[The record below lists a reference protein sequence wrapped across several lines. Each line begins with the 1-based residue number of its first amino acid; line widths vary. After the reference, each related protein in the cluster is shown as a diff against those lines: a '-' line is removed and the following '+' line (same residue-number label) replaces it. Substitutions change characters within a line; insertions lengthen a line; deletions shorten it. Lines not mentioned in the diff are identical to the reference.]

1 MSPCDTTEVAFIWA
15 LVEILTPELKMEPWK
30 SKRWLP
36 GVLSKSQTKLLIE
49 EGYLEGVDE
58 KSIGFSSFDLHLS
71 NEGYQLTKGSIK
83 PVGKDYRKFLK
94 DSRISVKLQTKD
106 EYFYL
111 ERGKCYVFK
120 LQEKLRGFNADVKIY
135 GQATAKSTVGRL
147 DIIARLIVDG
157 MKEYECFTPD
167 AIDKSGNM
175 YLELIPLTF
184 NIKISQGAS
193 LSQLRLF
200 YGRPAECELNGQ
212 GYYESLLI
220 NDPHSNTD
228 GTLSVDL
235 TPVEIYKGK
244 KAAAFRAIKSEEYI
258 DLSGKIKVKPNE
270 FWTLET
276 AEEHSGNHH
285 IIVQQNEFYILRS
298 KEKIYLPE
306 NVAVYCKAMDENL
319 GEMRIHYAGFV
330 HPFFGTDIE
339 DNPLGTPLIFEVRGH
354 NVDVYLSD
362 SEKLAR
368 LIFYRMSDKAKSDDD
383 EKSYNDQILKL
394 SKHFSEW
401 D

>member
-1 MSPCDTTEVAFIWA
+1 MR
-15 LVEILTPELKMEPWK
+15 LTPHRDGHFYSINPIRMDPWK
-30 SKRWLP
+30 SERWLP
-36 GVLSKSQTKLLIE
+36 GVLSKSQTKRLID
-49 EGYLEGVDE
+49 EGYLEGVQE
-58 KSIGFSSFDLHLS
+58 NSVGFSSFDLHLS
-71 NEGYQLTKGSIK
+71 DEGYQLIKGSIK
-83 PVGKDYRKFLK
+83 PVGNDYYKFLK
-94 DSRISVKLQTKD
+94 DTEISTKLLPKD
-106 EYFYL
+106 EAFLL

-120 LQEKLRGFNADVKIY
+120 LQEKLRGINHAVKIY
-135 GQATAKSTVGRL
+135 GQATAKSTIGRL

-167 AIDKSGNM
+167 SIDKSGNM
-175 YLELIPLTF
+175 FLEIIPLTF
-184 NIKISQGAS
+184 NIKVSKGAS

-200 YGRPAECELNGQ
+200 YGKPNESELNGQ

-220 NDPHSNTD
+220 NDKVPNTD

-235 TPVEIYKGK
+235 THVEIYNGN
-244 KAAAFRAIKSEEYI
+244 KAAAFRAIKNADFI
-258 DLSGKIKVKPNE
+258 DLSGKVKVKPHQ

-285 IIVQQNEFYILRS
+285 IIIKQNEFYILRS

-306 NVAVYCKAMDENL
+306 NVAVYCRAMDENL

-330 HPFFGTDIE
+330 HPFFGTDE
-339 DNPLGTPLIFEVRGH
+339 NDNPVGTPLIFEVRGH

-368 LIFYRMSDKAKSDDD
+368 LIFYRMSRKAKSDDD
-383 EKSYNDQILKL
+383 EKSYNDQTLKL
-394 SKHFSEW
+394 SKHFSDW
-401 D
+401 V

>member
-1 MSPCDTTEVAFIWA
+1 
-15 LVEILTPELKMEPWK
+15 MEPWK
-30 SKRWLP
+30 SERWLP
-36 GVLSKSQTKLLIE
+36 GVLSKSQTKLLID

-58 KSIGFSSFDLHLS
+58 NSVGFSSFDLHLS
-71 NEGYQLTKGSIK
+71 DDGYQLIKGSIK
-83 PVGKDYRKFLK
+83 PVGKDYHKFLK
-94 DSRISVKLQTKD
+94 DPKISTKLSAKD
-106 EYFYL
+106 GYFYL

-120 LQEKLRGFNADVKIY
+120 LLEKLRGFDDAGKIY

-167 AIDKSGNM
+167 SIDKSGNM
-175 YLELIPLTF
+175 YLEIIPLTF
-184 NIKISQGAS
+184 NIKVSKGAS

-200 YGRPAECELNGQ
+200 YGRPIESELNGQ

-235 TPVEIYKGK
+235 TPVEIYNGK
-244 KAAAFRAIKSEEYI
+244 KAAAFRAIKNVDFI
-258 DLSGKIKVKPNE
+258 DLSGKIKVKPHE
-270 FWTLET
+270 FWALEM

-285 IIVQQNEFYILRS
+285 IIIKQNEFYILRS

-306 NVAVYCKAMDENL
+306 NVAVYCRAMDENL

-330 HPFFGTDIE
+330 HPFFGTDN
-339 DNPLGTPLIFEVRGH
+339 DDKPVGTPLIFEVRGH

-368 LIFYRMSDKAKSDDD
+368 LIFYRMSRKAKNDDD
-383 EKSYNDQILKL
+383 EKSYNDQTLKL